1 MEMYRY
7 GMASQRETGEQL
19 GRDELYGPP
28 WRSPPDSLTLG
39 RDEVHLWRA
48 SMNCTA
54 AQVEILK
61 HTLSAEELR
70 RAGRYRFKKDRE
82 HFIVARGLLRTILG
96 RYLEMDPRQVRF
108 CYGAHGKPA
117 LEVERGEDTLSFNLS
132 HSNGLALFAVSRGR
146 ELGID
151 LEYVQAHLADDQ
163 ITERFFSPREVAL
176 LRGLPKDVQREAF
189 FIFWTRKEA
198 FIKATGK
205 GLSLPLNQFE
215 VSLVPGKP
223 IVLLSA
229 YDDRQETFRWSLQA
243 LAAGSGYAAALCVE
257 GHDWRL
263 KGWQWAEWF
272 SEAEV
277 HSFDSLKLF

>member
-1 MEMYRY
+1 MM
-7 GMASQRETGEQL
+7 SQREMGEQL
-19 GRDELYGPP
+19 ARDELFGPS
-28 WRSPPDSLTLG
+28 WCSPPDSLTLG
-39 RDEVHLWRA
+39 LDEVHVWRA
-48 SMNCTA
+48 SLNSTA
-54 AQVEILK
+54 AEVKILK
-61 HTLSAEELR
+61 HTLMAEELR
-70 RAGRYRFKKDRE
+70 RAGRYHFQKDRE

-96 RYLEMDPRQVRF
+96 RYLDVEPGQVRF

-117 LEVERGEDTLSFNLS
+117 LEVEPGEDTLSFNLS
-132 HSNGLALFAVSRGR
+132 HSHGLALFAVSRGR

-163 ITERFFSPREVAL
+163 ITERFFSPREVEL

-223 IVLLSA
+223 IVLLGA
-229 YDDRQETFRWSLQA
+229 NGDHQETFRWSLQP

-257 GHDWRL
+257 GHDWML
-263 KGWQWAEWF
+263 KGWQLSENY
-272 SEAEV
+272 SEAGV
-277 HSFDSLKLF
+277 HSAELLKAFLRTQC